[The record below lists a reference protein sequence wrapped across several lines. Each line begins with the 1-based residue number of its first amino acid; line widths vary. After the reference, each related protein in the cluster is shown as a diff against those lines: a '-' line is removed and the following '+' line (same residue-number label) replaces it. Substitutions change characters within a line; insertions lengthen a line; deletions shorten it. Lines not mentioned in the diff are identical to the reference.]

1 MAEDVRGEDE
11 RDLLA
16 AELALGLL
24 TGAERAEAQRL
35 RLADKTFAIAVEE
48 WAERLAPL
56 GHAVPPVAASAT
68 LWPAIER
75 RLDGVAAANDDA
87 PAAQDLARQVRRWKT
102 STVMTGAV
110 AAALALALIVR
121 PDAGPAPAPQIAQA
135 PPPPAAPQQVAVAQ
149 LSAPDGAP
157 LLAASYNAETGEL
170 RIRAIK
176 LPEGQK
182 VPELWIIP
190 ADGTPRSLGY
200 IRADGTSTVAL
211 ARPVRGFV
219 GEQPVLAVTLENP
232 DPQPHAAPTG
242 AILAS
247 GKVLTI

>member
-1 MAEDVRGEDE
+1 MAEDVTSGEDE

-16 AELALGLL
+16 GELALGVLD
-24 TGAERAEAQRL
+24 GPERMEAQRL
-35 RLADKTFAIAVEE
+35 RLADPAFAAAVED

-56 GHAVPPVAASAT
+56 GFVIAEASPSAT

-75 RLDGVAAANDDA
+75 RLPDAAADSAA
-87 PAAQDLARQVRRWKT
+87 PADLTRRLRRWQA
-102 STVMTGAV
+102 STAMTGAV
-110 AAALALALIVR
+110 AAALALALVIR
-121 PDAGPAPAPQIAQA
+121 PEAVAPPQPQVAQAPAPPQ
-135 PPPPAAPQQVAVAQ
+135 APQQVAVAQ

-157 LLAASYNAETGEL
+157 LLVASYNPATGEL

-200 IRADGTSTVAL
+200 IDANGTSSVAV
-211 ARPVRGFV
+211 AKPIRGFV
-219 GEQPVLAVTLENP
+219 DEQPVLAVTLENR

-242 AILAS
+242 DILAS